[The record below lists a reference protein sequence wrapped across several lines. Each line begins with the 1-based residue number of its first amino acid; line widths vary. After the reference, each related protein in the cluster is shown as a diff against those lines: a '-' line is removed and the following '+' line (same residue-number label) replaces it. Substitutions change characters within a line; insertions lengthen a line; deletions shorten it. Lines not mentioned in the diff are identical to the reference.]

1 MVLKIKTNKSLHF
14 VGFLVSLQPKRDGIN
29 NIRSKM
35 KLNSRRWMLLV
46 ALCIGMLT
54 TVGVRAQVGMQKRQI
69 TIGLDANYAPLQ
81 SVDKNGLPH
90 GYDVTFTRTLMSR
103 MGVDFYYVPN
113 SWKKVEEQVM
123 KGDVDLA
130 MMVYSAYRRDSIYY
144 SRPIFRLYYQVVY
157 RKADYKSFDFRNIK
171 GKTFAFLNSRPIGE
185 LMDREGGK
193 SVKVYDLDEAIRDL
207 AKGKYDAVI
216 CYRYQAKY
224 LIEHYHLDQLQS
236 EDISMQP
243 REYCYVSHNQ
253 DLIEDISREIVLME
267 AEGVID
273 EIYGNDIMEPT
284 KNQIPVWVWYLF
296 GVVGVLFVVAY
307 IIQSYKSHKKLKI
320 ANAML
325 ETNYKILEMSH
336 MELEETNRKLIV
348 ANERAEESSKMK
360 SNFIKQISHEIRTP
374 LNILSG
380 FTQVLTT
387 SGVELNEK
395 EKNKIAHDIV
405 ENTNRI
411 TSLVNKMLE
420 LSDAGSR
427 NVIERN
433 DKVTAVRIAGD
444 AIAAT
449 GIADIKELDF
459 ELSVE
464 PEAEDLI
471 IRTNLNSAVRA
482 LTLILDNARKFTEK
496 SVKKNIKLSV
506 KATPGTIELAV
517 EDNGIGIAPEEAERI
532 FQEFVQLDE
541 FYEGTGIG
549 LTIARSLARR
559 MGGDVILDTSY
570 YPGARFVLS
579 LPR

>member
-1 MVLKIKTNKSLHF
+1 
-14 VGFLVSLQPKRDGIN
+14 
-29 NIRSKM
+29 M
-35 KLNSRRWMLLV
+35 KLDYRRLVLLV
-46 ALCIGMLT
+46 AVCAGMLT
-54 TVGVRAQVGMQKRQI
+54 TIGVRAQSNLQIQQI

-90 GYDVTFTRTLMSR
+90 GYDVTFTRALMSR
-103 MGVDFYYVPN
+103 MGVKFYYVPN

-123 KGDVDLA
+123 KGDIDLA
-130 MMVYSAYRRDSIYY
+130 MMVYSAYRKDSVFY

-157 RKADYKSFDFRNIK
+157 RKADYKNFDFRNIK

-185 LMDREGGK
+185 LMEREGGK
-193 SVKVYDLDEAIRDL
+193 AIKVYDLDEAIQDL
-207 AKGKYDAVI
+207 AKGMYDAVI

-224 LIEHYHLDQLQS
+224 LIEHYHLDQLQA

-253 DLIEDISREIVLME
+253 ELIEDISREIAMME
-267 AEGVID
+267 AEGMID
-273 EIYGNDIMEPT
+273 EIYGDGIMAPT

-296 GVVGVLFVVAY
+296 GGLGVLFVGAY
-307 IIQSYKSHKKLKI
+307 IILSYRSRKKLKI

-336 MELEETNRKLIV
+336 MELEETNRKLI
-348 ANERAEESSKMK
+348 AATERAEESSKMK

-387 SGVELNEK
+387 SGVELNEN
-395 EKNKIAHDIV
+395 EKNKITHDVV

-411 TSLVNKMLE
+411 TGLVNKMLE

-433 DKVTAVRIAGD
+433 DKVMPAQIAGD

-449 GIADIKELDF
+449 SIADTKGIDF
-459 ELSVE
+459 ELSIE
-464 PEAEDLI
+464 PEAENLI
-471 IRTNLNSAVRA
+471 VTTNLNSAVRS
-482 LTLILDNARKFTEK
+482 LSLILDNARKFTEN
-496 SVKKNIKLSV
+496 SVNRSIKLSV
-506 KATPGTIELAV
+506 KAKPETIELAV
-517 EDNGIGIAPEEAERI
+517 EDNGIGVPPEEAERI
-532 FQEFVQLDE
+532 FEEFVQLDE

-570 YPGARFVLS
+570 HPGARFVLT

>member
-1 MVLKIKTNKSLHF
+1 
-14 VGFLVSLQPKRDGIN
+14 
-29 NIRSKM
+29 M
-35 KLNSRRWMLLV
+35 KLDYRRLVLLV
-46 ALCIGMLT
+46 AVCTGMLT
-54 TVGVRAQVGMQKRQI
+54 TIGVRAQSNLQIQQI

-90 GYDVTFTRTLMSR
+90 GYDVTFTRALMSR
-103 MGVDFYYVPN
+103 MGVKFYYVPN

-123 KGDVDLA
+123 KGDIDLA
-130 MMVYSAYRRDSIYY
+130 MMVYSAYRKDSVFY

-157 RKADYKSFDFRNIK
+157 RKADYKNFDFRNIK

-185 LMDREGGK
+185 LMEREGGK
-193 SVKVYDLDEAIRDL
+193 AIKVYDLDEAIQDL
-207 AKGKYDAVI
+207 AKGMYDAVI

-224 LIEHYHLDQLQS
+224 LIEHYHLDQLQA

-253 DLIEDISREIVLME
+253 ELIEDISREIAMME
-267 AEGVID
+267 AEGMID
-273 EIYGNDIMEPT
+273 EIYGDGIMAPT

-296 GVVGVLFVVAY
+296 GGLGVLFVGAY
-307 IIQSYKSHKKLKI
+307 IILSYRSRRKLKI

-336 MELEETNRKLIV
+336 IELEETNRKLI
-348 ANERAEESSKMK
+348 AATERAEESSKMK

-387 SGVELNEK
+387 SGVELNEN
-395 EKNKIAHDIV
+395 EKNKITHDVV

-411 TSLVNKMLE
+411 TGLVNKMLE

-433 DKVTAVRIAGD
+433 DKVMPAQIAGD

-449 GIADIKELDF
+449 SIADTKGIDF
-459 ELSVE
+459 ELSIE
-464 PEAEDLI
+464 PEAENLI
-471 IRTNLNSAVRA
+471 VTTNLNSAVRS
-482 LTLILDNARKFTEK
+482 LSLILDNARKFTK
-496 SVKKNIKLSV
+496 NSVNRSIKLSV
-506 KATPGTIELAV
+506 KAKPETIELAV
-517 EDNGIGIAPEEAERI
+517 EDNGIGVPPEEAERI
-532 FQEFVQLDE
+532 FEEFVQLDE

-570 YPGARFVLS
+570 HPGARFVLT

>member
-1 MVLKIKTNKSLHF
+1 
-14 VGFLVSLQPKRDGIN
+14 
-29 NIRSKM
+29 M
-35 KLNSRRWMLLV
+35 KLDYRRLVLLV
-46 ALCIGMLT
+46 AVCTGMLT
-54 TVGVRAQVGMQKRQI
+54 TIGVRAQSNLQIQQI

-90 GYDVTFTRTLMSR
+90 GYDVTFTRALMSR
-103 MGVDFYYVPN
+103 MGVKFYYVPN

-123 KGDVDLA
+123 KGDIDLA
-130 MMVYSAYRRDSIYY
+130 MMVYSAYRKDSVFY

-157 RKADYKSFDFRNIK
+157 RKADYKNFDFRNIK

-185 LMDREGGK
+185 LMEREGGK
-193 SVKVYDLDEAIRDL
+193 AIKVYDLDEAIQDL
-207 AKGKYDAVI
+207 AKGMYDAVI

-224 LIEHYHLDQLQS
+224 LIEHYHLDQLQA

-253 DLIEDISREIVLME
+253 ELIEDISREIAMME
-267 AEGVID
+267 AEGMID
-273 EIYGNDIMEPT
+273 EIYGDGIMAPT

-296 GVVGVLFVVAY
+296 GGLGVLFVGAY
-307 IIQSYKSHKKLKI
+307 IILSYRSRKKLKI

-336 MELEETNRKLIV
+336 MELEETNRKLI
-348 ANERAEESSKMK
+348 AATERAEESSKMK

-387 SGVELNEK
+387 SGVELNEN
-395 EKNKIAHDIV
+395 EKNKITHDVV

-411 TSLVNKMLE
+411 TGLVNKMLE

-433 DKVTAVRIAGD
+433 DKVMPAQIAGD

-449 GIADIKELDF
+449 SIADTKGIDF
-459 ELSVE
+459 ELSIE
-464 PEAEDLI
+464 PEAENLI
-471 IRTNLNSAVRA
+471 VTTNLNSAVRS
-482 LTLILDNARKFTEK
+482 LSLILDNARKFTEN
-496 SVKKNIKLSV
+496 SVNRSIKLSV
-506 KATPGTIELAV
+506 KAKPETIELAV
-517 EDNGIGIAPEEAERI
+517 EDNGIGVPPEEAERI
-532 FQEFVQLDE
+532 FEEFVQLDE

-570 YPGARFVLS
+570 HPGARFVLT

>member
-1 MVLKIKTNKSLHF
+1 
-14 VGFLVSLQPKRDGIN
+14 
-29 NIRSKM
+29 M
-35 KLNSRRWMLLV
+35 KLDYRRLVLLV
-46 ALCIGMLT
+46 AVCAGMLT
-54 TVGVRAQVGMQKRQI
+54 TIGVRAQSNLQIQQI

-90 GYDVTFTRTLMSR
+90 GYDVTFTRALMSR
-103 MGVDFYYVPN
+103 MGVKFYYVPN

-123 KGDVDLA
+123 KGDIDLA
-130 MMVYSAYRRDSIYY
+130 MMVYSAYRKDSVFY

-157 RKADYKSFDFRNIK
+157 RKADYKNFDFRNIK

-185 LMDREGGK
+185 LMEREGGK
-193 SVKVYDLDEAIRDL
+193 AIKVYDLDEAIQDL
-207 AKGKYDAVI
+207 AKGMYDAVI

-224 LIEHYHLDQLQS
+224 LIEHYHLDQLQA

-253 DLIEDISREIVLME
+253 ELIEDISREIAMME
-267 AEGVID
+267 AEGMID
-273 EIYGNDIMEPT
+273 EIYGDGIMAPT

-296 GVVGVLFVVAY
+296 GGLGVLFVGAY
-307 IIQSYKSHKKLKI
+307 IILSYRSRKKLKI

-336 MELEETNRKLIV
+336 MELEETNRKLI
-348 ANERAEESSKMK
+348 AATERAEESSKMK

-387 SGVELNEK
+387 SGVELNEN
-395 EKNKIAHDIV
+395 EKNKITHDVV

-411 TSLVNKMLE
+411 TGLVNKMLE

-427 NVIERN
+427 NVIERK
-433 DKVTAVRIAGD
+433 DKVMPAQIAGD

-449 GIADIKELDF
+449 SIADTKGIDF
-459 ELSVE
+459 ELSIE
-464 PEAEDLI
+464 PEAENLI
-471 IRTNLNSAVRA
+471 VTTNLNSAVRS
-482 LTLILDNARKFTEK
+482 LSLILDNARKFTEN
-496 SVKKNIKLSV
+496 SVNRSIKLSV
-506 KATPGTIELAV
+506 KAKPETIELAV
-517 EDNGIGIAPEEAERI
+517 EDNGIGVPPEEAERI
-532 FQEFVQLDE
+532 FEEFVQLDE

-570 YPGARFVLS
+570 HPGARFVLT

>member
-1 MVLKIKTNKSLHF
+1 
-14 VGFLVSLQPKRDGIN
+14 
-29 NIRSKM
+29 
-35 KLNSRRWMLLV
+35 
-46 ALCIGMLT
+46 
-54 TVGVRAQVGMQKRQI
+54 
-69 TIGLDANYAPLQ
+69 
-81 SVDKNGLPH
+81 
-90 GYDVTFTRTLMSR
+90 
-103 MGVDFYYVPN
+103 
-113 SWKKVEEQVM
+113 M
-123 KGDVDLA
+123 KGDIDLA
-130 MMVYSAYRRDSIYY
+130 MMVYSAYRKDSVFY

-157 RKADYKSFDFRNIK
+157 RKADYKNFDFRNIK

-185 LMDREGGK
+185 LMEREGGK
-193 SVKVYDLDEAIRDL
+193 AIKVYDLDEAIQDL
-207 AKGKYDAVI
+207 AKGMYDAVI

-224 LIEHYHLDQLQS
+224 LIEHYHLDQLQA

-253 DLIEDISREIVLME
+253 ELIEDISREIAMME
-267 AEGVID
+267 AEGMID
-273 EIYGNDIMEPT
+273 EIYGDGIMAPT

-296 GVVGVLFVVAY
+296 GGLGVLFVGAY
-307 IIQSYKSHKKLKI
+307 IILSYRSRKKLKI

-336 MELEETNRKLIV
+336 MELEETNRKLI
-348 ANERAEESSKMK
+348 AATERAEESSKMK

-387 SGVELNEK
+387 SGVELNEN
-395 EKNKIAHDIV
+395 EKNKITHDVV

-411 TSLVNKMLE
+411 TGLVNKMLE

-427 NVIERN
+427 NVIERK
-433 DKVTAVRIAGD
+433 DKVMPAQIAGD

-449 GIADIKELDF
+449 SIADTKGIDF
-459 ELSVE
+459 ELSIE
-464 PEAEDLI
+464 PEAENLI
-471 IRTNLNSAVRA
+471 VTTNLNSAVRS
-482 LTLILDNARKFTEK
+482 LSLILDNARKFTEN
-496 SVKKNIKLSV
+496 SVNRSIKLSV
-506 KATPGTIELAV
+506 KAKPETIELAV
-517 EDNGIGIAPEEAERI
+517 EDNGIGVPPEEAERI
-532 FQEFVQLDE
+532 FEEFVQLDE

-570 YPGARFVLS
+570 HPGARFVLT

>member
-1 MVLKIKTNKSLHF
+1 
-14 VGFLVSLQPKRDGIN
+14 
-29 NIRSKM
+29 M
-35 KLNSRRWMLLV
+35 KLDYRRLILLV
-46 ALCIGMLT
+46 AICIGVLT
-54 TVGVRAQVGMQKRQI
+54 TVGVRAQEDIQKRQI
-69 TIGLDANYAPLQ
+69 TIGLDVNYAPLQ

-90 GYDVTFTRTLMSR
+90 GYDVTFTRALMSR
-103 MGVDFYYVPN
+103 MGVKFYYVPN

-193 SVKVYDLDEAIRDL
+193 SVKVYDLDEAILDL

-224 LIEHYHLDQLQS
+224 LIEHYRLDQLQS
-236 EDISMQP
+236 EDISLQP

-253 DLIEDISREIVLME
+253 DLIEDISREMTLME
-267 AEGVID
+267 AEGIID
-273 EIYGNDIMEPT
+273 EIYGSDIMEPT
-284 KNQIPVWVWYLF
+284 TNIIPLWVWYLF
-296 GVVGVLFVVAY
+296 GVVGVLFVLVY
-307 IIQSYKSHKKLKI
+307 IILSYRAHKKLKI
-320 ANAML
+320 ANGKL

-336 MELEETNRKLIV
+336 IELEETNRKLTA
-348 ANERAEESSKMK
+348 ANEKAEESSKMK
-360 SNFIKQISHEIRTP
+360 SDFIKQISHEIRTP

-387 SGVELNEK
+387 SGVELNEQ

-411 TSLVNKMLE
+411 TGLVNKMLE
-420 LSDAGSR
+420 LSDASSR
-427 NVIERN
+427 SVIERN
-433 DKVTAVRIAGD
+433 DKVTAAQIAGD
-444 AIAAT
+444 AIAVR
-449 GIADIKELDF
+449 GIADIKGLDF
-459 ELSVE
+459 ELSIE
-464 PEAEDLI
+464 PEVENLMI
-471 IRTNLNSAVRA
+471 KTNLNSAVRS
-482 LTLILDNARKFTEK
+482 LSLILDNARKFTANSANR
-496 SVKKNIKLSV
+496 SVKLSV
-506 KATPGTIELAV
+506 KATTNTIEYRV
-517 EDNGIGIAPEEAERI
+517 EDNGIGVAPEDAERI
-532 FQEFVQLDE
+532 FEEFVQLDE

-549 LTIARSLARR
+549 LTLARNLARR
-559 MGGDVILDTSY
+559 MGGDVTLDTSY
-570 YPGARFVLS
+570 HPGARFVLT

>member
-1 MVLKIKTNKSLHF
+1 
-14 VGFLVSLQPKRDGIN
+14 
-29 NIRSKM
+29 M
-35 KLNSRRWMLLV
+35 KLDYRRLVLLV
-46 ALCIGMLT
+46 AVCAGMLT
-54 TVGVRAQVGMQKRQI
+54 TIGVRAQSNLQIQQI

-90 GYDVTFTRTLMSR
+90 GYDVTFTRALMSR
-103 MGVDFYYVPN
+103 MGVKFYYVPN

-123 KGDVDLA
+123 KGDIDLA
-130 MMVYSAYRRDSIYY
+130 MMVYSAYRKDSVFY

-157 RKADYKSFDFRNIK
+157 RKADYKNFDFRNIK

-185 LMDREGGK
+185 LMEREGGK
-193 SVKVYDLDEAIRDL
+193 AIKVYDLDEAIQDL
-207 AKGKYDAVI
+207 AKGMYDAVI

-224 LIEHYHLDQLQS
+224 LIEHYHLDQLQA

-253 DLIEDISREIVLME
+253 ELIEDISREIAMME
-267 AEGVID
+267 AEGMID
-273 EIYGNDIMEPT
+273 EIYGDGIMAPT

-296 GVVGVLFVVAY
+296 GGLGVLFVGAY
-307 IIQSYKSHKKLKI
+307 IILSYRSRRKLKI

-336 MELEETNRKLIV
+336 IELEETNRKLI
-348 ANERAEESSKMK
+348 AATERAEESSKMK

-387 SGVELNEK
+387 SGVELNEN
-395 EKNKIAHDIV
+395 EKNKITHDVV

-411 TSLVNKMLE
+411 TGLVNKMLE

-427 NVIERN
+427 NVIERK
-433 DKVTAVRIAGD
+433 DKVMPAQIAGD

-449 GIADIKELDF
+449 SIADTKGIDF
-459 ELSVE
+459 ELSIE
-464 PEAEDLI
+464 PEAENLI
-471 IRTNLNSAVRA
+471 VTTNLNSAVRS
-482 LTLILDNARKFTEK
+482 LSLILDNARKFTK
-496 SVKKNIKLSV
+496 NSVNRSIKLSV
-506 KATPGTIELAV
+506 KAKPETIELAV
-517 EDNGIGIAPEEAERI
+517 EDNGIGVPPEEAERI
-532 FQEFVQLDE
+532 FEEFVQLDE

-570 YPGARFVLS
+570 HPGARFVLT

>member
-1 MVLKIKTNKSLHF
+1 
-14 VGFLVSLQPKRDGIN
+14 
-29 NIRSKM
+29 M
-35 KLNSRRWMLLV
+35 KLDHRRLMLLV
-46 ALCIGMLT
+46 ALCIGVLT
-54 TVGVRAQVGMQKRQI
+54 TVNAKAQNDMQKQQI
-69 TIGLDANYAPLQ
+69 TIGLDVNYAPLQ
-81 SVDKNGLPH
+81 YVDKNGLPH
-90 GYDVTFTRTLMSR
+90 GYDVTFTRSLMSR
-103 MGVDFYYVPN
+103 MGVKFYYVPN
-113 SWKKVEEQVM
+113 TWKKVEEQVM

-185 LMDREGGK
+185 LMEREGGK
-193 SVKVYDLDEAIRDL
+193 SVRVYDLDEAIRDL

-224 LIEHYHLDQLQS
+224 LIEHYQLDQLQS
-236 EDISMQP
+236 EDISLQP

-253 DLIEDISREIVLME
+253 DLIEDISREIAMME
-267 AEGVID
+267 AEGLID
-273 EIYGNDIMEPT
+273 EIYGNGIMVPT
-284 KNQIPVWVWYLF
+284 TNIIPLWVWYLF
-296 GVVGVLFVVAY
+296 GALGILFITIY
-307 IIQSYKSHKKLKI
+307 IIISYRSRKKLKI
-320 ANAML
+320 ANSML

-336 MELEETNRKLIV
+336 MELEETNRKLTI

-395 EKNKIAHDIV
+395 EKNKITHDVI

-420 LSDAGSR
+420 LSDANSR

-433 DKVTAVRIAGD
+433 DKTTPVQIAGA
-444 AIAAT
+444 AIATT
-449 GIADIKELDF
+449 GIADTMGVDF
-459 ELSVE
+459 ELTIDPEVE
-464 PEAEDLI
+464 NLSLT
-471 IRTNLNSAVRA
+471 TNQNSAVRA
-482 LTLILDNARKFTEK
+482 LTLILDNARKFTAK
-496 SVKKNIKLSV
+496 PSNNKIRLNV
-506 KATPGTIELAV
+506 KATANTIEFAV
-517 EDNGIGIAPEEAERI
+517 EDNGIGVPQNEAERI
-532 FQEFVQLDE
+532 FEEFVQLDE

-559 MGGDVILDTSY
+559 MGGDVKLDTSY
-570 YPGARFVLS
+570 TSGARFVLS